1 MVNYYFLLLLLIIVF
16 TNLYIK
22 YKNNSREYFFN
33 NKKKRRQKRKNKEKK
48 RVQESMNQLEELIK
62 NTNKYMRENILLK
75 KLENYDIDQL
85 KQYLQFLE
93 SQEPKY
99 QNVILKED
107 LAKKISNNQ
116 IYIQNLISNI
126 IGKHMD
132 WKYL

>member
-22 YKNNSREYFFN
+22 YKNTSREYFFN
-33 NKKKRRQKRKNKEKK
+33 KKKGKKKRKNK
-48 RVQESMNQLEELIK
+48 LEELIN
-62 NTNKYMRENILLK
+62 NTNKYTRKNILFKKLKNYNTSQLK
-75 KLENYDIDQL
+75 KYLDFL
-85 KQYLQFLE
+85 K
-93 SQEPKY
+93 SQESKY
-99 QNVILKED
+99 ETIILKEN

-116 IYIQNLISNI
+116 TYIQNLVSNI